1 MIIEKV
7 NEQLLRLFWGFK
19 TLTLTRSWTLEH
31 LVVHRSHFKKVHLR
45 EIDRQ
50 RVATIARQRQRERG
64 AAEMEEPAIVSRRP
78 PSWPSVRRWWV
89 VVVSLYRK
97 REAEESKGTVV
108 GAGGI
113 RGRRPSCTHHLSL
126 RQIEKPEVTP
136 HRRNLRHRR
145 WYWVLQSPH
154 QLSTVGF
161 QVVDNFGYCL
171 DFYRNKFIHNEFL
184 RIKQFWNARR
194 RMFMSN

>member
-19 TLTLTRSWTLEH
+19 TLTLTRSWTLGH

-45 EIDRQ
+45 EMDRQ

-113 RGRRPSCTHHLSL
+113 RGRRPSCTHHLSFKTD
-126 RQIEKPEVTP
+126 RETRGHTAPT
-136 HRRNLRHRR
+136 
-145 WYWVLQSPH
+145 QSTA
-154 QLSTVGF
+154 STVVLGSP
-161 QVVDNFGYCL
+161 VTAPTVNSRVPSGG
-171 DFYRNKFIHNEFL
+171 
-184 RIKQFWNARR
+184 
-194 RMFMSN
+194 

>member
-97 REAEESKGTVV
+97 REAEESKDRETRGHTAPTQSTASTVV
-108 GAGGI
+108 LGSPVTAPTVNSRVPSGG
-113 RGRRPSCTHHLSL
+113 
-126 RQIEKPEVTP
+126 
-136 HRRNLRHRR
+136 
-145 WYWVLQSPH
+145 
-154 QLSTVGF
+154 
-161 QVVDNFGYCL
+161 
-171 DFYRNKFIHNEFL
+171 
-184 RIKQFWNARR
+184 
-194 RMFMSN
+194 